1 MFTWEEIA
9 KLFQSSSTILHSQQ
23 QCMSDLVPHQHL
35 LLSLYFILAIL
46 IGVYLSL
53 LLKNY
58 LSIYVNKAKDKSNK
72 EVVWG
77 YRKRV
82 KMKQKNLQLSLKSN
96 HTSLGLNVTARDF

>member
-1 MFTWEEIA
+1 VFTWEEIA
-9 KLFQSSSTILHSQQ
+9 KLFQSSCTILHSHQ
-23 QCMSDLVPHQHL
+23 QCMSDLVSFHPHQHL

-58 LSIYVNKAKDKSNK
+58 LSIYFSKAKDKSNK

-77 YRKRV
+77 YRKE
-82 KMKQKNLQLSLKSN
+82 
-96 HTSLGLNVTARDF
+96 G